1 MIGSRWVRWS
11 LVGLVAVVS
20 SCGSEDLVDGS
31 FTTAEWAFI
40 QTFRLD
46 QQLPIVCDA
55 EPASCA
61 FTADLGRRLF
71 FDPGLSGAI
80 TVSGTS
86 SEGALGAIDDRGKV
100 SCASCHDPKN
110 WFIDTRSKPA
120 SSSLGTGW
128 TKRNTPGL
136 VDAVYLDNY
145 TWDGKYSRVGDV
157 LELAL
162 TSPAAM
168 HSSLAEAAGYLR
180 ANYFVPF
187 GGMTDADVIA
197 RASVAFGAYEAQLV
211 AGPSPFDRYAAGE
224 DVPEFTAA
232 ARRGLG
238 VFIGRG
244 LCSECHSGPMFSD
257 KRFHNTGIEQRG
269 EHAAPIDHGRANVTS
284 DAGDDGAFRTPT
296 LRHVAKT
303 APYMHAGQ
311 LATLADVIHF
321 YRWGGDA
328 AGFTG
333 TSDPRITPLE
343 IDDGDA
349 ADLEAFLRTL
359 TGVPVPAHLTVP

>member
-1 MIGSRWVRWS
+1 MRRS

-20 SCGSEDLVDGS
+20 ACGSEDLVDGS
-31 FTTAEWAFI
+31 FTTAEWEFI

-46 QQLPIVCDA
+46 RQLPVVCDA
-55 EPASCA
+55 PAASCA
-61 FTADLGRRLF
+61 FTADLGRKLF
-71 FDPGLSGAI
+71 FDPGLSGTI
-80 TVSGTS
+80 TVPAAPGD
-86 SEGALGAIDDRGKV
+86 GALGAVGERGKV

-120 SSSLGTGW
+120 ASSLGTAW

-136 VDAVYLDNY
+136 VDAIYLDTY
-145 TWDGKYSRVGDV
+145 TWEGKYTRVGDV
-157 LELAL
+157 IELAL

-168 HSSLAEAAGYLR
+168 HSSLAEAAEYLR
-180 ANYFVPF
+180 TSYFVPF
-187 GGMTDADVIA
+187 GGKTDTEVIA
-197 RASVAFGAYEAQLV
+197 QASVALGAYEAQLV

-224 DVPEFTAA
+224 DMPELTDAA
-232 ARRGLG
+232 KRGLR

-257 KRFHNTGIEQRG
+257 KMFHNTGIEQRG

-284 DAGDDGAFRTPT
+284 DTGDDGAFRTPS

-311 LATLADVIHF
+311 LGTLAEVIDF
-321 YRWGGDA
+321 YRWGGDP
-328 AGFTG
+328 AGFAG
-333 TSDPRITPLE
+333 TSDPRITPLD

-349 ADLEAFLRTL
+349 SDLEAFLLTL
-359 TGVPVPAHLTVP
+359 TGTPVAARLTVP